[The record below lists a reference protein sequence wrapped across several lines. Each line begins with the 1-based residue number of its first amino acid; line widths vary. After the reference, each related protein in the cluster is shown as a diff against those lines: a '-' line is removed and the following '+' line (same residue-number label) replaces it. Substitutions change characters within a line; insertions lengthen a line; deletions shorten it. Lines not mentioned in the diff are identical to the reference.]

1 MAKEVMVVTPEQ
13 IQANIRLSA
22 AAADTLKWMI
32 ENAGVEMDEGA
43 IADFVAARKLRDREI
58 VDIWELK
65 AWCEK
70 TAACIKEVAKHT
82 YNLGSEE
89 DLPPN
94 VKWAKQSFTYEFVDG
109 AGIAIADALIKKHLV
124 TKEQLFQQLT
134 VSQVIK
140 AAGLTVDKIVD
151 MFPDTILAKAKERT
165 LTIK

>member
-1 MAKEVMVVTPEQ
+1 MAKEVMIVTPEQ

-32 ENAGVEMDEGA
+32 ENAGVVMDEGA

-70 TAACIKEVAKHT
+70 TAACIKELAKHA
-82 YNLGSEE
+82 YNVGSED
-89 DLPPN
+89 DLPTN

-109 AGIAIADALIKKHLV
+109 AGITIADVLIKKHLV

-134 VSQVIK
+134 VSQVTK
-140 AAGLTVDKIVD
+140 AAGLTVDKLAD